1 MSTLPPPAFL
11 RLKLRT
17 TDDELGQLLS
27 WRGRVGGRVPLYTTL
42 VLHYDDDVAALRV
55 GAPIVLDMA
64 GIKRQY
70 GVLSVEP
77 APDATEVSL
86 EVRRLEQPAPEAAE
100 PDLADMGSFYHS
112 AEFEATG
119 QLAAD
124 IAQLADWL
132 AMRAQTREVAQ
143 GGLARL
149 SAN

>member
-42 VLHYDDDVAALRV
+42 VLHYDD
-55 GAPIVLDMA
+55 DMA